1 MKQVLLLCLLVCGC
15 SNKQQ
20 TTDKPAVKVIQ
31 NDYTKI
37 VQSLC
42 SQQGEIVYTDN
53 NTNYLSLSETND
65 LNCFVFASDVV
76 CGGAGGSCGRNIEV
90 YFKKINSYQITYQ
103 NCGFNVSPCIDQKD
117 GIKSFRFSTREG
129 YDLKVSYI
137 NNAFIEDTISVN
149 GLDYA
154 LARTLSEVLGVQS
167 IAFTNGEQASPDADL
182 KVWQEPFK
190 LSDNKIVNLVTVN
203 TPGTD
208 YFLVDAGRIL
218 MHVSDIYSFE
228 VASNPTGPYPALKV
242 YNYQHIKQTKD
253 TSFFEGSVYRYN
265 KQKKCYLHAE

>member
-1 MKQVLLLCLLVCGC
+1 MKQVLLLCVLVCAC
-15 SNKQQ
+15 SNKQA
-20 TTDKPAVKVIQ
+20 TADKPAVKVIQ

-42 SQQGEIVYTDN
+42 SQQGEIVYTDS
-53 NTNYLSLSETND
+53 NTNYFSLSESND

-90 YFKKINSYQITYQ
+90 YLKKDNTYQIAYQ
-103 NCGFNVSPCIDQKD
+103 NCGFNPSPSIDQKD

-129 YDLKVSYI
+129 YELKVSYKG
-137 NNAFIEDTISVN
+137 NVFIEDTISVN

-154 LARTLSEVLGVQS
+154 LVRILSKALGVQS
-167 IAFTNGEQASPDADL
+167 TALTNGEPASPEANL

-242 YNYQHIKQTKD
+242 YDYQHIKQTKD
-253 TSFFEGSVYRYN
+253 TSFFEGSTYRYN
-265 KQKKCYLHAE
+265 KQKKCYTHAE